1 MSAVSRHLSRY
12 TSPRPETIR
21 RLATQDQTTEALRAE
36 VARMNRQKQ
45 VDRIK
50 SVLRRAA
57 SVWRW

>member
-36 VARMNRQKQ
+36 VRRMNRQKQ
-45 VDRIK
+45 IDRIK
-50 SVLRRAA
+50 RVLRWPA
-57 SVWRW
+57 RWW

>member
-45 VDRIK
+45 IDRIK
-50 SVLRRAA
+50 RVLRWPA
-57 SVWRW
+57 RWW

>member
-21 RLATQDQTTEALRAE
+21 RLATQDQKTEALRAE

-45 VDRIK
+45 IDRIK
-50 SVLRRAA
+50 RVLRWPA
-57 SVWRW
+57 RWW

>member
-36 VARMNRQKQ
+36 VARMNRQRQ
-45 VDRIK
+45 IDRIK
-50 SVLRRAA
+50 RVLHWPAR
-57 SVWRW
+57 VWRW